1 MAKPSDTAD
10 CRRMAEHYA
19 ACAKQMS
26 DPIDRAALLE
36 MEKNQITAISIMA
49 ARFTG
54 LIMWRA
60 RMR

>member
-1 MAKPSDTAD
+1 
-10 CRRMAEHYA
+10 MAEHYA